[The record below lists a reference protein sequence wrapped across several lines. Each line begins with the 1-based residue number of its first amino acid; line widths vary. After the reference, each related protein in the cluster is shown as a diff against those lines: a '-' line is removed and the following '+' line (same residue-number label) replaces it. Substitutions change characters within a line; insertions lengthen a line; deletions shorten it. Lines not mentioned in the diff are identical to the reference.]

1 MFSFHATAK
10 VVGTVFAVSLFS
22 WQSLQFSE
30 IYAVHSA
37 SWFNTQY
44 KF

>member
-22 WQSLQFSE
+22 CQVYYYF
-30 IYAVHSA
+30 ICK
-37 SWFNTQY
+37 
-44 KF
+44 KFKKNNL